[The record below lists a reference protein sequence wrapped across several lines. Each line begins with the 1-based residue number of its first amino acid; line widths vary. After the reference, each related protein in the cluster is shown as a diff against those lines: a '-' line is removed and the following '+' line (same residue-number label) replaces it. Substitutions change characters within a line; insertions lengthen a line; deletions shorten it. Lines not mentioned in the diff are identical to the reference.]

1 MAKKILIVDDSAFMR
16 KIIKDMLLKGNY
28 TNTVEAGSY
37 KEAVAKF
44 KSEQPEL
51 VLLDLILPD
60 KGGMEVL
67 KEIRKTGKATKVI
80 IISAIGQPQSLAE
93 AKKLGVTEYIIK
105 PFEEKK
111 VLATIKLVLG

>member
-44 KSEQPEL
+44 KSEQPDL

-60 KGGMEVL
+60 KGGMDVL
-67 KEIRKTGKATKVI
+67 KEIRKIDKTKVI
-80 IISAIGQPQSLAE
+80 IISAIGQQQSLQE
-93 AKKLGVTEYIIK
+93 AKKLGVTEYIVK

-111 VLATIKLVLG
+111 VLAAIKLVLG